1 MESLFNLGLSENTLR
16 SMLEQCPEIKEL
28 SNDEVISKINILKAL
43 KCRDNEIINII
54 SSNAIYLNRSNNDIE
69 LLLDKLI
76 EYGFSNFNILFDSN
90 PYILNLSAF
99 EIENYIE
106 ERLKNNELLEDIVD
120 DLESN
125 PYLFNEF

>member
-16 SMLEQCPEIKEL
+16 SMLEQCPDIKEL

-90 PYILNLSAF
+90 PYILNLFAF
-99 EIENYIE
+99 
-106 ERLKNNELLEDIVD
+106 L
-120 DLESN
+120 
-125 PYLFNEF
+125 

>member
-16 SMLEQCPEIKEL
+16 SMLEQCPDIKEL

-69 LLLDKLI
+69 ILLDKLI

-90 PYILNLSAF
+90 PYILNLSAC

>member
-1 MESLFNLGLSENTLR
+1 MERLINLGLSENTLR
-16 SMLEQCPEIKEL
+16 SMLEQCPDIKEL